1 MSGILLTNEREY
13 IIIALLI
20 YLICNTEN
28 KNLQIIGLILLI
40 THIYKLYY
48 NYELNK
54 EIYKDNKKTII
65 YNIILFI
72 SFILCVL
79 YPNNTNYIFLIS
91 VLYVITSILTHK
103 VLINNSNYKLNQSKT
118 IIPHEVTILTI
129 SIIIILYPDNKF
141 KYLLW
146 AELIDHI
153 LTLMLF

>member
-20 YLICNTEN
+20 YLICNTEK
-28 KNLQIIGLILLI
+28 KNLQIIGFILLI

-48 NYELNK
+48 NYQINK
-54 EIYKDNKKTII
+54 EIYKDKKTII
-65 YNIILFI
+65 YNLILFI
-72 SFILCVL
+72 SLLLLIF
-79 YPNNTNYIFLIS
+79 YPNNTNYVFLFS

-118 IIPHEVTILTI
+118 IIPHEVTILI
-129 SIIIILYPDNKF
+129 FSIIIILYSDYKF